1 MESMPRC
8 FNCNYPRD
16 EWLSPEPC
24 PECGVIPRQHIR
36 PFWTSRQRVLAI
48 LCISVF
54 ITGNM
59 LFGISLR
66 NPYIYDGIA
75 DVLATQPDT
84 IFLATLFSIFI
95 APSLL
100 IYLMLEGFNRG
111 LSKKYSVI
119 LSLISLIPVFVCTMF
134 AHIIFAAIM
143 SI

>member
-1 MESMPRC
+1 MPRC

-24 PECGVIPRQHIR
+24 PECGVIPHQHIR

-48 LCISVF
+48 VCVFVF
-54 ITGNM
+54 ITGNT
-59 LFGISLR
+59 LFGISIH
-66 NPYIYDGIA
+66 NPFTYDGIA
-75 DVLATQPDT
+75 DILKVHPDT
-84 IFLATLFSIFI
+84 ISLATLFSIFI

-100 IYLMLEGFNRG
+100 IYLILDGFNRG

-134 AHIIFAAIM
+134 LHIILGSIM
-143 SI
+143 SL